1 MKQLSLLFLLTFAV
15 FSNLYG
21 QSKLNEEKGVYFA
34 DFDKF
39 EHDFGKITDE
49 QDAFTTFRFVNNK
62 PQTLILNPPKTSC
75 GCTVPQYDKEPVVSG
90 AEGEIKV
97 KYSTKGRIGKF
108 VKDIRVYAQGYDE
121 PIRLVIRGEVV
132 APQEISTLPKKQKN
146 SLFR

>member
-1 MKQLSLLFLLTFAV
+1 MKQFGLLFLFAFLGISTA
-15 FSNLYG
+15 FS
-21 QSKLNEEKGVYFA
+21 QSKASKVKEISFA
-34 DFDKF
+34 EFERL

-49 QDAFTTFRFVNNK
+49 QDAFTSFKFVNNK
-62 PQTLILNPPKTSC
+62 SQALILNPPKTSC
-75 GCTVPQYDKEPVVSG
+75 GCTVPEYDKEPIASG
-90 AEGEIKV
+90 NEGEIKV

-121 PIRLVIRGEVV
+121 PIRLVIKGEVV